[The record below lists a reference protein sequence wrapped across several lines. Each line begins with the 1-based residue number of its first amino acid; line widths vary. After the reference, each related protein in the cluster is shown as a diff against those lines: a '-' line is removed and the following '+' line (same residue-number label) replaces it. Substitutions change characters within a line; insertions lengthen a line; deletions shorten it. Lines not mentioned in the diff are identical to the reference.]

1 MAQQSAAGK
10 RLPII
15 SAIALP
21 ALALLGLS
29 WLSSDLDSLIV
40 TVGLDPQG
48 GRALV
53 LGKLFSATLTL
64 CGFMLVFR
72 LTAAIVID
80 GLIQRSLQRPVPR
93 ILHDVLG
100 LCFFIGAL
108 LAATHILF
116 SQAFS
121 GVLALSGI
129 LGIVIGLALRPII
142 LDAFSGLSANLE
154 AAFQIGDWVTIN
166 EGSISYTGWVDQINW
181 RTTSIRT
188 RDGNLIVC
196 PNSTFGTSV
205 VTNHSRPFPH
215 SRYEILVKLP
225 PEYPIEQGVELLL
238 QAVNATL
245 EQKGGP
251 THEKKPDVIVVR
263 MSNSGVEYRVR
274 FWLNPASES
283 YDTAIHLVNASV
295 QRHLQF
301 AGVRLASDREEV
313 AWGRARQQRA
323 ELDNIEDR
331 IAVLS
336 ALPLL
341 AGLNRTQLTA
351 LASDLKVRWFDE
363 GENLVQ
369 ERDDTTGMF
378 ILAEGLLRVTKEDQ
392 GKNVLLSQLH
402 PGDYFGEMALLTGAK
417 RTATVTSVIPSR
429 VFEIERETIESV
441 IRAEPEVMRSL
452 SLNLARRQAATNQAL
467 EAASRAPM
475 NPTESSAGYFMKKMR
490 SLFSFTRS
498 PFTND

>member
-1 MAQQSAAGK
+1 MA
-10 RLPII
+10 
-15 SAIALP
+15 
-21 ALALLGLS
+21 
-29 WLSSDLDSLIV
+29 
-40 TVGLDPQG
+40 
-48 GRALV
+48 
-53 LGKLFSATLTL
+53 
-64 CGFMLVFR
+64 FR
-72 LTAAIVID
+72 LTSAIVID
-80 GLIQRSLQRPVPR
+80 GLVQRSLQRQVPR
-93 ILHDVLG
+93 ILHDVVG

-116 SQAFS
+116 NQAFS

-129 LGIVIGLALRPII
+129 LGIVIGLALRPVI

-166 EGSISYTGWVDQINW
+166 DGTISYTGWVDQINW

-215 SRYEILVKLP
+215 SRYEILVKLS
-225 PEYPIEQGVELLL
+225 PEYPIEQGVALLL
-238 QAVNATL
+238 QAVNTTL

-251 THEKKPDVIVVR
+251 TREKKPDVIVDR

-283 YDTAIHLVNASV
+283 YDTTIHLVNASV

-313 AWGRARQQRA
+313 ALGRVRSLRA
-323 ELDNIEDR
+323 EMDNTEDR
-331 IAVLS
+331 IAILS

-341 AGLNRTQLTA
+341 AGLNQTQLTE
-351 LASDLKVRWFDE
+351 LAERLEVRWFDE

-369 ERDDTTGMF
+369 ERDDSTSMF
-378 ILAEGLLRVTKEDQ
+378 ILVEGQLSVTKVVE
-392 GKNVLLSQLH
+392 GKVVLLSRLH
-402 PGDYFGEMALLTGAK
+402 PGDYFGEMALLTDAE
-417 RTATVTSVIPSR
+417 RTATVTSDMPSR
-429 VFEIERETIESV
+429 VFEIRRGTIESV
-441 IRAEPEVMRSL
+441 IKAEPEVMRTL

-467 EAASRAPM
+467 EAASRPPM
-475 NPTESSAGYFMKKMR
+475 EATESSANYFMKKMHA
-490 SLFSFTRS
+490 LFRFTRS
-498 PFTND
+498 PFMNDWSSPLRNARSKPGAKRQSHRPRDGPALAASDRGRSAGCAASAGCQLTSLRRGRGGADKPA